1 MDSGRQTLLP
11 INEAFE
17 QAPCGLVTT
26 TIDGTIVRVNATFCR
41 WTGFEAQD
49 LLDQHR
55 IQDLL
60 TIGGRVFHQ
69 THWAPL
75 LQMQRSVAE
84 VKLEFR
90 HHDGHKVPMLI
101 NAVRRGAGDSE
112 FDDFACVILNDR
124 HKYEKELLHTRRQA
138 EAALEAKSAA
148 EQALKVADRH
158 KDEFLATLA
167 HELRNPL
174 APIQAAVR
182 LFSTKEFSDQQVI
195 WSRGVLER
203 QVTLLARLVDDLM
216 DVSRIAEGKLE
227 LRKEH
232 IELSVVMRLAIEGSR
247 DLLRAESHHFT
258 AKLPDGPVYLDADP
272 TRLTQIVQ
280 NLLNN
285 AAKYTPTGGKI
296 ELEARREDGEAVISV
311 RDTGIGIA
319 AENHDTLFTIFSQL
333 PSGQSRSKGGL
344 GIGLSLVR
352 AMTERHGGTVTAT
365 SAGVNLGSEF
375 TVRLPLSNVQTA
387 APVFSVLIVPAQHE
401 KRHVLV
407 VDDNEDTAVS
417 LAVLLEGDGY
427 ETRTAASGSAALLL
441 ASEFQADVVL
451 LDISLPDMSG
461 HEVARRLRAD
471 PLRSNMLLI
480 ALTGWSQEQDRQTA
494 SEAGFDHYLLKPVH
508 YDRLLELLK
517 QGA

>member
-1 MDSGRQTLLP
+1 MDSGRHTLVP
-11 INEAFE
+11 INDAYE

-41 WTGFEAQD
+41 WTGFEAHE
-49 LLDQHR
+49 LLDQRR

-60 TIGGRVFHQ
+60 TIGGKVFHQ

-90 HHDGHKVPMLI
+90 HSDGHKVPMLI
-101 NAVRRGAGDSE
+101 NAVRRMAGDTE
-112 FDDFACVILNDR
+112 FDDFACVVVNDR
-124 HKYEKELLHTRRQA
+124 HKYEKELLHTRRRA

-148 EQALKVADRH
+148 EQALQVADRH

-182 LFSTKEFSDQQVI
+182 LLSIKEFSDQQVI

-203 QVTLLARLVDDLM
+203 QVALMARLVDDLM

-232 IELSVVMRLAIEGSR
+232 VELSVVMRQAIEGSR

-258 AKLPDGPVYLDADP
+258 ARLPDSPVYLDADSI
-272 TRLTQIVQ
+272 RLTQIVQ

-285 AAKYTPTGGKI
+285 AAKYTPSGGKI
-296 ELEARREDGEAVISV
+296 ELEARREDDEAVISV

-319 AENHDTLFTIFSQL
+319 AENLDTLFTIFSQL
-333 PSGQSRSKGGL
+333 PSGRSRSQGGL

-365 SAGVNLGSEF
+365 SMGVNQGSEF
-375 TVRLPLSNVQTA
+375 TVRLPLSRVQTA
-387 APVFSVLIVPAQHE
+387 MPSDKAPATPEHHK
-401 KRHVLV
+401 KRHVLI

-441 ASEFQADVVL
+441 ASEFQADVLL

-471 PLRSNMLLI
+471 PLKGHLLLI

-494 SEAGFDHYLLKPVH
+494 SDAGFDHYLLKPVN
-508 YDRLLELLK
+508 YDDLLALLK
-517 QGA
+517 